1 MKTFVG
7 SKPPVEI
14 LAALKRLGVKLRSGQ
29 KHIVGPLTCL
39 LWDGIAKL
47 DGVESM
53 KASLVTPDVTVQ
65 TCILAMLGARVTAI
79 SIRLAVSFAGRGR
92 GQALGFDLKRG
103 AAVAI
108 VRSQPEGGRVVA
120 PSRTRPG
127 ETIPVNPK
135 AQNLPPSQDPLIR
148 NGIL

>member
-53 KASLVTPDVTVQ
+53 KTSLVTPDVTVQ
-65 TCILAMLGARVTAI
+65 TCILAMLGARVNGNI
-79 SIRLAVSFAGRGR
+79 DSLGSF
-92 GQALGFDLKRG
+92 
-103 AAVAI
+103 
-108 VRSQPEGGRVVA
+108 VRREGTGSSFGV
-120 PSRTRPG
+120 
-127 ETIPVNPK
+127 
-135 AQNLPPSQDPLIR
+135 
-148 NGIL
+148 